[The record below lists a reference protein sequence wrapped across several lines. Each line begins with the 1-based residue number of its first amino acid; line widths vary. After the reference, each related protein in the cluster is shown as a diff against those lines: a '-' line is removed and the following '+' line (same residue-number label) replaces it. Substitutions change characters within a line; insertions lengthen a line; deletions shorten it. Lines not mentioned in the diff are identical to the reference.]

1 MYISIV
7 DANRD
12 SVKSNSQTEHGTGPR
27 SLAIWKLMQNN
38 PWSVST

>member
-7 DANRD
+7 DANRNG
-12 SVKSNSQTEHGTGPR
+12 VELNSQTEHGTGPR

-38 PWSVST
+38 P